1 MKTSKD
7 NPKETAAPKLE
18 DWLWIEQAAQG
29 DSHAFSH
36 IVRAYQRRIAALGMS
51 FFNNIAD
58 TEDFV
63 QDVFIKIF
71 NSIKTFRGESRFS
84 TWITRIAYNT
94 AVNLVT
100 RRKEYSSLANEELV
114 TDSSYGPEEENIRR
128 VSQEA
133 LREAIKEL
141 PALHAVCLDLFF
153 FHDLEYK
160 EISVITD
167 LPVNTI
173 KSHIFR
179 AKKLL
184 RDKLIEKIGV

>member
-1 MKTSKD
+1 MKVSKD
-7 NPKETAAPKLE
+7 NSKENAAPKLD

-29 DSHAFSH
+29 DAYAFSH

-100 RRKEYSSLANEELV
+100 RRKEYTSLANEELV

-128 VSQEA
+128 VSKEA
-133 LREAIKEL
+133 LQEAIKEL
-141 PALHAVCLDLFF
+141 SPLHAMCLDLFF
-153 FHDLEYK
+153 FHDMEYK

-184 RDKLIEKIGV
+184 RDKLIAKIGV